1 MYVCVSVL
9 FFPGLGFQHW
19 LGIREC
25 YPDRNSGIPKDG
37 CTLNTIIKQ
46 DMKRL
51 KSWYLFLQ
59 IMKLNCV
66 WTLAPQTRAFEQ
78 EKVQRNTFLLK
89 EEVFHL
95 NLWSK
100 SWAFEMY
107 TICETFHQA
116 SSTIW
121 ALSLQYPFVAYKLL
135 VHPNKEMILGIIIC
149 FSS

>member
-1 MYVCVSVL
+1 MLMLIEGMRLIVCLCFFGSS

-46 DMKRL
+46 DMKLL

-100 SWAFEMY
+100 AELLKCTKYVKHFIKSLV
-107 TICETFHQA
+107 H
-116 SSTIW
+116 IW
-121 ALSLQYPFVAYKLL
+121 ALSPCTISFCCL
-135 VHPNKEMILGIIIC
+135 
-149 FSS
+149 